1 MPTENPEHW
10 KDEAAAKGEAKDE
23 AENLPEGLREA
34 ARQLLADGSM
44 PVEAI
49 ALTLGIDEGDMYGLA
64 AGQ

>member
-1 MPTENPEHW
+1 MPAENPEHW
-10 KDEAAAKGEAKDE
+10 KDEAAAESEAKDE

-34 ARQLLADGSM
+34 ARQLLADGNM
-44 PVEAI
+44 PAEAI